1 MDQTALTSLLD
12 QLIAHW
18 EDEVV
23 EFKRGKDSYS
33 ASDLGKYLSAL
44 ANEAN
49 LRGKDRAWIVFGVDD
64 KTRKVVG
71 TTYKENPEQLQATKK
86 QVLDGTGS
94 ITFRNIH
101 EMLHPDGRVI
111 LFEVPAAPRGMPI
124 TSNGHA
130 YGRAGESLVA
140 LPQDKLDDIRNQTIA
155 TDWTAQVVA
164 EATIDDLDPVAVATA
179 RERFVEKHG
188 PRITP
193 AEVAGWSDST
203 FLDRAKVTQSGAITR
218 TALLLLGKK
227 EAAWRLSPHPAEITW
242 SLRGKSRPT
251 SISTRRSCSPRPLSM
266 PASVM
271 CRFAS
276 CRRTSCWH
284 TKFPSTTRAWFWR
297 RCTIALPIRTM
308 LGTAA
313 LLSPNIWID

>member
-1 MDQTALTSLLD
+1 LLD

-130 YGRAGESLVA
+130 YGRAGEPGRA
-140 LPQDKLDDIRNQTIA
+140 AAGQARRYPQSDHRNRLDGASGRGG
-155 TDWTAQVVA
+155 
-164 EATIDDLDPVAVATA
+164 DD
-179 RERFVEKHG
+179 RR
-188 PRITP
+188 
-193 AEVAGWSDST
+193 
-203 FLDRAKVTQSGAITR
+203 
-218 TALLLLGKK
+218 
-227 EAAWRLSPHPAEITW
+227 
-242 SLRGKSRPT
+242 SR
-251 SISTRRSCSPRPLSM
+251 SRSRCHSTRAFCREAWAPYHACGSGRLERQYLS
-266 PASVM
+266 
-271 CRFAS
+271 
-276 CRRTSCWH
+276 
-284 TKFPSTTRAWFWR
+284 
-297 RCTIALPIRTM
+297 
-308 LGTAA
+308 
-313 LLSPNIWID
+313 

>member
-130 YGRAGESLVA
+130 YGRAGRA
-140 LPQDKLDDIRNQTIA
+140 
-155 TDWTAQVVA
+155 
-164 EATIDDLDPVAVATA
+164 
-179 RERFVEKHG
+179 
-188 PRITP
+188 
-193 AEVAGWSDST
+193 WS
-203 FLDRAKVTQSGAITR
+203 R
-218 TALLLLGKK
+218 
-227 EAAWRLSPHPAEITW
+227 
-242 SLRGKSRPT
+242 
-251 SISTRRSCSPRPLSM
+251 
-266 PASVM
+266 
-271 CRFAS
+271 
-276 CRRTSCWH
+276 CRRTSS
-284 TKFPSTTRAWFWR
+284 TISAIRPSQPTGR
-297 RCTIALPIRTM
+297 RKWSRRRRSTISIP
-308 LGTAA
+308 
-313 LLSPNIWID
+313 